1 MILRTAVLGWHS
13 CLCPPAGAGHKSH
26 ELARRSPVT
35 WAPPSFSSCCNV
47 EKRCQEHGV
56 QPQYHLCTII
66 LIKIDQ
72 HVLHGCVCNWCV
84 WINWIS
90 LPLKSQFGHSQLV
103 VICCPCLQIAAQ
115 PHWSVAN
122 LQAKKKHDHF
132 CLDNSGVHSM
142 SKDIGMHFCKY
153 ALDLAPGP
161 PTVTTIWPHKNCTRK
176 STQLGCLG
184 DLVNLAKYFPY
195 CRSQTRKQ
203 ELQSWSKNK
212 SFLLVSDW
220 PTRERCN
227 LSKKIRYCMF
237 WFQTGEM
244 GALKAE

>member
-122 LQAKKKHDHF
+122 LQAKKNMITFALTIAEYIRCRKTLACIFASMHWTWPSAHQQWPQF
-132 CLDNSGVHSM
+132 GPTKIARENRPNLGVWE
-142 SKDIGMHFCKY
+142 I
-153 ALDLAPGP
+153 L
-161 PTVTTIWPHKNCTRK
+161 
-176 STQLGCLG
+176 
-184 DLVNLAKYFPY
+184 
-195 CRSQTRKQ
+195 
-203 ELQSWSKNK
+203 
-212 SFLLVSDW
+212 
-220 PTRERCN
+220 
-227 LSKKIRYCMF
+227 
-237 WFQTGEM
+237 
-244 GALKAE
+244 